1 LVAVNAVRALV
12 SVLVVQAVAGLAL
25 PAGAASGATG
35 AVYDSAAY
43 QLRVVP
49 VVEGLNAPWSV
60 SFLPDGRMLVSEQ
73 VGRLRIV
80 TPDGELSRP
89 IAGLPDLYPLN
100 QGGLLDVTV
109 GPRFERTRRIY
120 FTFAEPGETWIGTAV
135 ARARLD
141 LESHRLR
148 EVEVIFRQRPKLA
161 GDRHFGSRVLVGP
174 DKNLFVTLG
183 DRGQR
188 ARVQDPSNTL
198 GAVVRLEPDG
208 DAPDDNP
215 DVDVPGR
222 HRDLFAH
229 GFRNP
234 QGAAVHPETG
244 ALWLVDHGP
253 TGGDELNVVRAG
265 CNYGWPVT
273 TRGVD
278 RDGSRIGVAQS
289 PPGMTPPVHSWTPS
303 IAPSGLTFYTGD
315 RFPEWRGDALIGA
328 LAGRKLVR
336 LQLDGRE
343 VVGEEALLAGL
354 DARIRDVVQGPQGRL
369 YLLTDA
375 PEAELYR
382 LSPVNS
388 ARR

>member
-1 LVAVNAVRALV
+1 VAVTTVRGLARALV
-12 SVLVVQAVAGLAL
+12 AQALAALAL
-25 PAGAASGATG
+25 SAAAATG
-35 AVYDSAAY
+35 TAGKVYDSAAY
-43 QLRVVP
+43 DLRVVP
-49 VVEGLNAPWSV
+49 VAEGLNAPWSV

-89 IAGLPDLYPLN
+89 IAGLPELYPLN

-120 FTFAEPGETWIGTAV
+120 FSFAEPGETWIGTAV

-141 LESHRLR
+141 LEAHRLR
-148 EVEVIFRQRPKLA
+148 EVEVIFRQRPKVA
-161 GDRHFGSRVLVGP
+161 GDRHFGARVLVGP
-174 DKNLFVTLG
+174 HGDLFATLG
-183 DRGQR
+183 DRGKR
-188 ARVQDPSNTL
+188 ARVQDPTNTL
-198 GAVVRLEPDG
+198 GTVVRIEPDG
-208 DAPDDNP
+208 DPPDDNP
-215 DVDVPGR
+215 YVDVPGR
-222 HRDLFAH
+222 HRAVFAQ

-234 QGAAVHPETG
+234 QGAAVHPATG

-253 TGGDELNVVRAG
+253 IGGDELNVVRAG
-265 CNYGWPVT
+265 GNYGWPVT

-278 RDGSRIGVAQS
+278 RDGSPIGVAES

-315 RFPEWRGDALIGA
+315 RFPAWRGDALVGA
-328 LAGRKLVR
+328 LRGRKLVR
-336 LQLDGRE
+336 LKLDGHE
-343 VVGEEALLAGL
+343 VVAEEAMLAGL
-354 DARIRDVVQGPQGRL
+354 GERIRDVVQGPQGRL

-375 PEAELYR
+375 PDAELYR
-382 LSPVNS
+382 LSPADP